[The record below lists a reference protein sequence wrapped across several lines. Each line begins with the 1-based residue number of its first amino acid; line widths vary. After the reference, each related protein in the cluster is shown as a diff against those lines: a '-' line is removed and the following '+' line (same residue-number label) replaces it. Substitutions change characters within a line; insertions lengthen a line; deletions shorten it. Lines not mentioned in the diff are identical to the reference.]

1 MLYVD
6 TKTSLPDDLLLK
18 ADKMTMA
25 NSIEL
30 RVPLLDYKLL
40 EFAAALPQNFKVNG
54 FTTKYLAKVALKD
67 RLPKE
72 ILERKK
78 VGFPVPYDTWMRTE
92 LKDWVREVLLDRE
105 SIARG
110 YFNRQCIENLIA
122 DDLRTQRHPKE
133 ILSLVALELWHR
145 NFLENRTVAT
155 PQESLTPAH
164 SS

>member
-1 MLYVD
+1 M
-6 TKTSLPDDLLLK
+6 
-18 ADKMTMA
+18 
-25 NSIEL
+25 I
-30 RVPLLDYKLL
+30 RLLDHKLL

-122 DDLRTQRHPKE
+122 ALVRGAELERRHAVKRGYDGNLRKHHARGWPRDRK
-133 ILSLVALELWHR
+133 
-145 NFLENRTVAT
+145 
-155 PQESLTPAH
+155 
-164 SS
+164 